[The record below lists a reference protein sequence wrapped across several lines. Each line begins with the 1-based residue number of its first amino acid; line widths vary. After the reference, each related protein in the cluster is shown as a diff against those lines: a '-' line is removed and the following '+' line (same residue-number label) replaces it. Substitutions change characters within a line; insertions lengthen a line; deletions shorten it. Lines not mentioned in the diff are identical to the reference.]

1 MIKRSTPEPKIAIYR
16 KLLHVTFCLGLL
28 LPYLPLPFSVFFK
41 NGFSPSVYYS
51 ILAAIA
57 TTINA
62 IQIKRPLIRIELKNI
77 LQEKRR
83 KLIED
88 LLKILPA
95 DESLV
100 SKSLEYEEKIRK
112 LEDHFNDYID
122 RMERSYERIGGYIG
136 VTHGIIGVLI
146 SNILFE
152 NYVIYGI
159 LALMIVD
166 PAAAVFGATIGRHAI
181 PKTDGTMEGSIAAFI
196 SFFSILIF
204 FKLNL
209 LSAITLSLVATLAE
223 LLSIEDNLVI
233 PLATSAVAYVL
244 QLPFIL

>member
-1 MIKRSTPEPKIAIYR
+1 MIEYRLVEPKIIAYR
-16 KLLHVTFCLGLL
+16 KLLHIVFCIGLL
-28 LPYLPLPFSVFFK
+28 LPYLPISDNIFLK
-41 NGFSPSVYYS
+41 NNLSPSVYYS

-62 IQIKRPLIRIELKNI
+62 IQIKRPLIRIELKNM

-83 KLIED
+83 KIIED

-95 DESLV
+95 DESLI

-136 VTHGIIGVLI
+136 ITHGVVGVLI
-146 SNILFE
+146 SNVLFE
-152 NYVIYGI
+152 NYVVYGI

-166 PAAAVFGATIGRHAI
+166 PTAAVFGATLGRHPI
-181 PKTDGTMEGSIAAFI
+181 PKTNGTIEGSIAAFI
-196 SFFSILIF
+196 LFF
-204 FKLNL
+204 L
-209 LSAITLSLVATLAE
+209 LSLLLSIDLPSAFMLSLTATLAE
-223 LLSIEDNLVI
+223 LLSVEDNLVI
-233 PLATSAVAYVL
+233 PLATSAAAYIL
-244 QLPFIL
+244 QL

>member
-1 MIKRSTPEPKIAIYR
+1 MIKNGTPEFKIIAYR
-16 KLLHVTFCLGLL
+16 KLLHVVFCIGLL
-28 LPYLPLPFSVFFK
+28 LPYLPVLDDIFSK
-41 NGFSPSVYYS
+41 SNLSPSVYYS

-83 KLIED
+83 KMIED

-95 DESLV
+95 DKSFI

-136 VTHGIIGVLI
+136 ITHGVVGVLI

-152 NYVIYGI
+152 NYVVYGI

-166 PAAAVFGATIGRHAI
+166 PAAAIFGVILGKHPI
-181 PKTDGTMEGSIAAFI
+181 PKTNGTIEGSIVAFI
-196 SFFSILIF
+196 LFLFFSLF
-204 FKLNL
+204 LNID
-209 LSAITLSLVATLAE
+209 LSYAFMLSLTATLTE
-223 LLSIEDNLVI
+223 LLSVEDNLVI
-233 PLATSAVAYVL
+233 PLATSAVAYIL
-244 QLPFIL
+244 QL